1 MSAVKSKRQCFM
13 FGDYSGGCTTC
24 IENDTLFRSITE
36 KKLELQNEQKTSFCA
51 SAEERNER
59 QQDSPSEELNTK
71 PQSNENLMETK
82 LEIQKIIDRKTPLY
96 IRAIYTHEEGVH
108 PISHTWRLPS
118 HWDPKLEESR
128 WWKESISFHFLRQ
141 FIEEREQNYLQDD
154 GEDEH
159 AFEGLYNFLDFSN
172 CDGIV
177 PDIEELETASQEKIK
192 QLEELDD
199 DGVAVLKHMSVGK
212 TLERRLLFI
221 RVMNEWFQPVKR
233 ACDGEIIMIT
243 VPDGEW

>member
-1 MSAVKSKRQCFM
+1 MSVVKSRRQCFM
-13 FGDYSGGCTTC
+13 FGDSSGGCTTC
-24 IENDTLFRSITE
+24 IENETLFRSLTE
-36 KKLELQNEQKTSFCA
+36 KKVELQNEQKTSVCV
-51 SAEERNER
+51 SAEARNE
-59 QQDSPSEELNTK
+59 SEELNKK

-108 PISHTWRLPS
+108 PIYHTWRLPS

-128 WWKESISFHFLRQ
+128 WWKDSISFHFLRD

-159 AFEGLYNFLDFSN
+159 AFEGLYNFVDFSN
-172 CDGIV
+172 CDGLV
-177 PDIEELETASQEKIK
+177 PDIEEIEKASQEKVK
-192 QLEELDD
+192 QLEELN
-199 DGVAVLKHMSVGK
+199 DGVALLNHESISKM
-212 TLERRLLFI
+212 LERRLLFI

-243 VPDGEW
+243 VPDGAW